1 MSGLSDFHTHTTLTD
16 GEMIPIELVRR
27 MSVLGYESVAITD
40 HADSSNL
47 DFLIKSVMRLKE
59 MGWAFGI
66 EVLAG
71 VELTHIPPAF
81 IPSVARDARKL
92 GAEMVV
98 VHGETTVEPVAPGT
112 NFAACTCD
120 DVDILA
126 HPGLITIEDA
136 VAAREHKVALEI
148 TSRGGHNRT
157 NGHVAAVAREQGC
170 LLVVDSDAHGPGDL
184 LDKRAK
190 FEVAMGAGLK
200 KNECARLLALNTDV
214 FIGRRK

>member
-40 HADSSNL
+40 HADSTNL
-47 DFLIKSVMRLKE
+47 QFLIESVMRLKE
-59 MGWAFGI
+59 LGRAFGI

-136 VAAREHKVALEI
+136 VAAREHNVALEI

-190 FEVAMGAGLK
+190 FAVAMGAGLK
-200 KNECARLLALNTDV
+200 KDECARLLALNTDV

>member
-40 HADSSNL
+40 HADSTNL
-47 DFLIKSVMRLKE
+47 EFLIESVMKLKE
-59 MGWAFGI
+59 MGRAFGI

-71 VELTHIPPAF
+71 VELTHIPPGL
-81 IPSVARDARKL
+81 IPSIARDARIL

-98 VHGETTVEPVAPGT
+98 VHGETTMEPVAPGT
-112 NFAACTCD
+112 NYAACTCD

-126 HPGLITIEDA
+126 HPGLITVEDA
-136 VAAREHKVALEI
+136 VAAREHQVALEI

-190 FEVAMGAGLK
+190 FAVAMGAGLK
-200 KNECARLLALNTDV
+200 KDECARVLALNSDV

>member
-40 HADSSNL
+40 HADSTNL
-47 DFLIKSVMRLKE
+47 QFLIESVMRLKE
-59 MGWAFGI
+59 LGRAFGI

-92 GAEMVV
+92 GAEMVI

-136 VAAREHKVALEI
+136 VAAREHNVALEI

-190 FEVAMGAGLK
+190 FAVAMGAGLK
-200 KNECARLLALNTDV
+200 KDECARLLALNTDV

>member
-40 HADSSNL
+40 HADSTNL
-47 DFLIKSVMRLKE
+47 DFLIESVMKLKE
-59 MGWAFGI
+59 MGRAYGI

-71 VELTHIPPAF
+71 VELTHIPPAL

-98 VHGETTVEPVAPGT
+98 VHGETTMEPVAPGT

-126 HPGLITIEDA
+126 HPGLITVEDA
-136 VAAREHKVALEI
+136 IAAREHKVALEI

-190 FEVAMGAGLK
+190 FAVAMGAGLK
-200 KNECARLLALNTDV
+200 KDECARLLALNTDV
-214 FIGRRK
+214 FLGRRK

>member
-59 MGWAFGI
+59 MGRAFGI